1 MFYKI
6 GSGLGLHQ
14 IKTAEVHKVC
24 CHDRCVISREEG
36 GGLVEQERA
45 GTREGSGKGDRGEEG
60 KEGQKLP
67 NIDFKPLQRKM
78 LSQKVHIERKCTK
91 K

>member
-45 GTREGSGKGDRGEEG
+45 GTREGSGKGDRGRGRRG
-60 KEGQKLP
+60 KNYQILIS
-67 NIDFKPLQRKM
+67 NHFK
-78 LSQKVHIERKCTK
+78 EKCLVGKFTEK
-91 K
+91 